1 MMSQKPIGVFYEHP
15 QWFKPLFAELD
26 RRNVAY
32 ERLYAPQHLF
42 DPAVR
47 HSPYAL
53 IVNRM
58 SAFPSGGA
66 HPQIVLYVK
75 QYLAYL
81 HSIGANVINGYTSYL
96 VGTSKAAQL
105 RILEQLGLNSPR
117 ARVIH
122 HPSQALRA
130 AADLNFPVLVKPNV
144 GGSGA
149 GILRFDAPDEL
160 ESAVTAQAFDLGVD
174 HTALVQEYLPPKD
187 KQIVRVEL
195 LHGEFLYAIRL
206 PVIEESFNYCPADG
220 CNVGH
225 PDRAVKA
232 CVPPDHVIQDA
243 KRILAASQ
251 ADLGSV
257 EYLISAADDR
267 VYYYDVNPLSNFC
280 ADARNVLGFDPT
292 EKLVDYILDRASV

>member
-1 MMSQKPIGVFYEHP
+1 MSKAPIGIFYEHP
-15 QWFKPLFAELD
+15 QWFEPLFAELD

-32 ERLYAPQHLF
+32 ERLYAPDHLY

-66 HPQIVLYVK
+66 HSEIVLYVK
-75 QYLAYL
+75 QYLAYMEG
-81 HSIGANVINGYTSYL
+81 IGANVINGYTAYL
-96 VGTSKAAQL
+96 VGASKAAQL
-105 RILEQLGLNSPR
+105 GILEQLGLHAPR

-122 HPSQALRA
+122 HPRQALRA

-149 GILRFDAPDEL
+149 GILKFDAPDEL
-160 ESAVTAQAFDLGVD
+160 EAAVTVQALELGID

-195 LHGEFLYAIRL
+195 LQGEFLYAIRL
-206 PVIEESFNYCPADG
+206 PVIEDSFNYCPADG
-220 CNVGH
+220 CNVGR
-225 PDRAVKA
+225 PDLAVEA
-232 CVPPDHVIQDA
+232 FVPPGHVVQDV
-243 KRILAASQ
+243 KRILAASR

-257 EYLISAADDR
+257 EYLIHAADER
-267 VYYYDVNPLSNFC
+267 VYYYDVNPLSNFV
-280 ADARNVLGFDPT
+280 ADAPNILGFDPT
-292 EKLVDYILDRASV
+292 LKLVDYILDRASV